1 MKYCICSNGK
11 YYTGG
16 ITTRKV
22 PTAPCAD
29 LIASVS
35 AEKRNAKT
43 FKNASDAMNVL
54 NKLRGRGCK
63 NAWRLG
69 ISEYE

>member
-43 FKNASDAMNVL
+43 FKSISDAKNVL
-54 NKLRGRGCK
+54 NTLRERGCV
-63 NAWRLG
+63 NAWTMG
-69 ISEYE
+69 VSEYE